1 MAAAC
6 KISVY
11 L

>member
-6 KISVY
+6 KIII
-11 L
+11 